1 MIYKNEYK
9 LDLEDM
15 SVYLSIPFIEQTK
28 LKEFIHK
35 DKLLTPREL
44 LNALQRNISS
54 MCKQQS
60 NIYTISRID
69 NSLSILDNFYSK
81 NKNNC
86 SLIEFLTVYDYNSV
100 PLIFEQISEIEFI
113 QVIYNFYMLILLI
126 DYLNISPKILSRNNE
141 WLNIANKIYKR
152 MPLVSEF
159 YKTHYYFLINDI
171 IPLIECYARNDI
183 LPLGQLLLKERQ
195 QYNIPPTRNII
206 TKGPNDSTVLNLHN
220 VMYSLRTDE

>member
-9 LDLEDM
+9 LDLEDI
-15 SVYLSIPFIEQTK
+15 SVYLSVPFVEQTK

-54 MCKQQS
+54 SCKQQS

-69 NSLSILDNFYSK
+69 NSLSILDNFYSN

-86 SLIEFLTVYDYNSV
+86 SLIEFLTVYDFDGI
-100 PLIFEQISEIEFI
+100 PLIFERISEIEFI
-113 QVIYNFYMLILLI
+113 QVVYNFYMFILLV
-126 DYLNISPKILSRNNE
+126 DYLNIPPEILLKNNE

-152 MPLVSEF
+152 MPHVSEF
-159 YKTHYYFLINDI
+159 YKFI
-171 IPLIECYARNDI
+171 IIF
-183 LPLGQLLLKERQ
+183 
-195 QYNIPPTRNII
+195 
-206 TKGPNDSTVLNLHN
+206 
-220 VMYSLRTDE
+220 